1 MKDSRLYLLINS
13 LNSKELR
20 ELRKFLN
27 SPFFNKK
34 QEVIELFEEI
44 VLRNSKS
51 RRDLSKEDIFSKLK
65 SNAQAYDDQEMRIW
79 MSLLLKQIEKYL
91 VHTCFFGD
99 PVKSNIKLAEIYR
112 LRNLPKPMDRHFRLL
127 EQLQEKKELRNA
139 DYYQDEFQIQ
149 LEQNRTTSADARMT
163 ALNLQQMSNHLDYA
177 YFSKKLRQSCLAL
190 SHQTVYNTEYQ
201 FGLLKEILNYVEE
214 NELLKIPAVS
224 IYYYGYKLLKEGNDP
239 EHFQAYKKILKS
251 SKNQFE
257 YDELGDLYIL
267 GINYCIKKYNAGE
280 RAFLLEEF
288 ELYKDGLNIGVLI
301 KNNVISRYTYRNV
314 VTLGLVLKEYEWV
327 ETFIHSYRELLDQ
340 KSKEGAFS
348 LSLAQLEYSRKNYDH
363 ALQLLQKSNY
373 KEVLLNLAAKTVM
386 LKIFYE
392 LEEFDTLSAHLS
404 AMKTFIRRK
413 KMIAYHRENYVN
425 FIRFMQK
432 LISYNFYNRAEKKLF
447 LEEVKGTKMV
457 AEKDWLMSRIS

>member
-1 MKDSRLYLLINS
+1 MKNSRLILLIET
-13 LNSKELR
+13 LNSKEIR
-20 ELRKFLN
+20 EIRRFLN

-34 QEVIELFEEI
+34 LEITRLFEEI
-44 VLRNSKS
+44 IARLGKSEVNLTKEVVYAKLNSDS
-51 RRDLSKEDIFSKLK
+51 DT
-65 SNAQAYDDQEMRIW
+65 YHDQEMRIW

-91 VHTCFFGD
+91 VHSSFFGD

-112 LRNLPKPMDRHFRLL
+112 LRNLPKPMARHFRLL
-127 EQLQEKKELRNA
+127 EQMQEKKQLRNA
-139 DYYQDEFQIQ
+139 EYYQDEFQIQ
-149 LEQNRTTSADARMT
+149 LEQNRTASADARMT

-190 SHQTVYNTEYQ
+190 SHQSVYNTEYQ
-201 FGLLKEILNYVEE
+201 FGMLNEILTYVEQ
-214 NELLKIPAVS
+214 NDLLRIPAVS
-224 IYYYGYKLLKEGNDP
+224 IYYYGYQLLSKGDDP
-239 EHFQAYKKILKS
+239 EYFQAYKKILTEC
-251 SKNQFE
+251 KNQFE
-257 YDELGDLYIL
+257 QDELGDLYIL

-280 RAFLLEEF
+280 RAYLSEEF
-288 ELYKDGLNIGVLI
+288 DLYKDGLNFGVLI

-327 ETFIHSYRELLDQ
+327 ENFIHTYQDLLDQ
-340 KSKEGAFS
+340 KSREGAFS

-392 LEEFDTLSAHLS
+392 LEEFDILSAHLS
-404 AMKTFIRRK
+404 AMKIFIRRK

-425 FIRFMQK
+425 LIRFTQK
-432 LISYNFYNRAEKKLF
+432 LISYNFYDKKERKL
-447 LEEVKGTKMV
+447 LLNEVTETKMV
-457 AEKDWLMSRIS
+457 AEKDWLIGRIS